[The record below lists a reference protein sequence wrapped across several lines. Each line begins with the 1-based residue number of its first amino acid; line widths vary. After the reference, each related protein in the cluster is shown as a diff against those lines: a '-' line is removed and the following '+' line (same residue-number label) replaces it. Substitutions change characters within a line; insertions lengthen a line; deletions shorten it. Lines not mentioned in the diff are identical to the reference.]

1 MQYWP
6 LRPGSSEHSL
16 NLGHAANLLAR
27 VGQNRSR
34 YLAADLLQ
42 VVGPSVPLAQCT
54 IFAYPKR
61 RNAEVFSFADRAREV
76 SLPVISSKYVQR
88 FFGLDGNQ
96 HVINQSSGGHETIVQ
111 RQSIDDITHKEY
123 RRICYEQ
130 PQISERL
137 ALLTHC
143 DSNRWLSLNFYR
155 GREHGR
161 FSEREMHHL
170 ETLAPLLIQAVRL
183 HYHAY
188 LQANELPLLL
198 AERVIRQQH
207 IELTAREQQLLRL
220 MLSGLAVDE
229 IAEQLGVRPVS
240 AATYV
245 KRLYRK
251 LGING
256 LRELFGMAT
265 QAEWQMDR

>member
-16 NLGHAANLLAR
+16 NLGHTANLLAR
-27 VGQNRSR
+27 IGVNRSR
-34 YLAADLLQ
+34 FLAADLLQ
-42 VVGPSVPLAQCT
+42 VIGPGVPLAQCT

-61 RNAEVFSFADRAREV
+61 RNPEVFSFADRAREV
-76 SLPVISSKYVQR
+76 SLPVISSTYVQR

-96 HVINQSSGGHETIVQ
+96 QVMNQSSAVHNTIVQ
-111 RQSIDDITHKEY
+111 RQSIEDIAPGEY

-130 PQISERL
+130 PQISERV

-143 DSNRWLSLNFYR
+143 ESNRWLSVNFYR

-161 FSEREMHHL
+161 FSEREVNYL

-188 LQANELPLLL
+188 LQANEMPLLL

-207 IELTAREQQLLRL
+207 VELTLREQELLRL
-220 MLSGLAVDE
+220 MLSGLEVDD
-229 IAEQLGVRPVS
+229 IAEHLGVRPVS

-256 LRELFGMAT
+256 LRELFGLAT
-265 QAEWQMDR
+265 RAEWA

>member
-6 LRPGSSEHSL
+6 LRPGSSEHRI
-16 NLGHAANLLAR
+16 NIGHTANLLAR
-27 VGQNRSR
+27 IGLNRSR
-34 YLAADLLQ
+34 FLAADLLQ
-42 VVGPSVPLAQCT
+42 VIGPGVPLAQCT
-54 IFAYPKR
+54 IFAYPHR
-61 RNAEVFSFADRAREV
+61 GNPQVFSFADRAREV

-88 FFGLDGNQ
+88 FYGQDGNRQ
-96 HVINQSSGGHETIVQ
+96 AMSQSSAGQSTIVQ
-111 RQSIDDITHKEY
+111 RQSIDDITHGEY

-130 PQISERL
+130 PQISERV

-143 DSNRWLSLNFYR
+143 ESNRWLSVNFYR

-161 FSEREMHHL
+161 FSELEMSYL
-170 ETLAPLLIQAVRL
+170 ETVAPLLVQAVRL

-188 LQANELPLLL
+188 LQANEMPLLL
-198 AERVIRQQH
+198 TERVIRQQH
-207 IELTAREQQLLRL
+207 VELTLREQELLRL
-220 MLSGLAVDE
+220 MLSGLAVED

-256 LRELFGMAT
+256 LRELFGLAT
-265 QAEWQMDR
+265 RAEWA

>member
-6 LRPGSSEHSL
+6 LRPGSGEHSL
-16 NLGHAANLLAR
+16 NIAHTANLFAR

-34 YLAADLLQ
+34 FLAADLLQ
-42 VVGPSVPLAQCT
+42 VIGTGVPLAQCT

-76 SLPVISSKYVQR
+76 SLPVISNKYVQR

-96 HVINQSSGGHETIVQ
+96 LAMSQNSCLANTLVQ
-111 RQSIDDITHKEY
+111 RQSIEDITHPEY

-130 PQISERL
+130 PQISERV
-137 ALLTHC
+137 ALLTLC
-143 DSNRWLSLNFYR
+143 ESNRWLSVIFYR

-161 FSEREMHHL
+161 FSQREIHYL
-170 ETLAPLLIQAVRL
+170 EALAPLLIQAVRL
-183 HYHAY
+183 HYHAH
-188 LQANELPLLL
+188 LQASEMPLLM
-198 AERVIRQQH
+198 AERVMKQQPVA
-207 IELTAREQQLLRL
+207 LTLREQDLLRL
-220 MLSGLAVDE
+220 MLSGLAVEE

-256 LRELFGMAT
+256 LRELFGLAT
-265 QAEWQMDR
+265 QAQWV